1 MCPTKIFKKCSPN
14 GKIYVYLGQRDFI
27 SSDGLIDEVKGIAY
41 IPDIDRLQG

>member
-1 MCPTKIFKKCSPN
+1 MCSAKIFKKCSPN

-27 SSDGLIDEVKGIAY
+27 SSDGVIDEVKGIAY